1 MKLYP
6 ILYEAAQ
13 SVEGSLGK
21 GIAAFALHN
30 TIVLV
35 STRRVLESLRGRIKK
50 AGVPSYLKPK
60 KPTSPEDAIDDG
72 MAEDDDDWDERTNF
86 EEKLAR
92 SLSNNAVVGNVV
104 YHITGTELFKVDT
117 SSGVNKFGPLAY
129 QLVMFVIQPAWLKSD
144 SSLKEGSQGVWNKM
158 YQLSNQG
165 VYERKWLGEF
175 EAGKN
180 KLKIAC
186 YVNEETERVLEEY
199 WQMLQD
205 YDRPAHHQ
213 PGWTPDNKQPAP
225 LTQDPYKEEVFLKFL
240 EENPRARA
248 YCGQFWAYRMTS
260 PDPKT
265 SELFR
270 NGDALL
276 ETLQADFNIPKRMA
290 LNIIQDA
297 AGKFFSR
304 LYQSDY

>member
-6 ILYEAAQ
+6 ILYEAPQ

-21 GIAAFALHN
+21 GLAACALPGG
-30 TIVLV
+30 VALV
-35 STRRVLESLRGRIKK
+35 STRRVLESLQCRIKK

-60 KPTSPEDAIDDG
+60 KTTPSPEEDTDIDDG

-86 EEKLAR
+86 EEKLAH
-92 SLSNNAVVGNVV
+92 SMSNNAVVGSVT
-104 YHITGTELFKVDT
+104 YHGAGTNAYKVDT

-144 SSLKEGSQGVWNKM
+144 SSLKEGSQGVWSKM

-165 VYERKWLGEF
+165 VYERKWLGDF
-175 EAGKN
+175 EDGKN
-180 KLKIAC
+180 KLRMAFS
-186 YVNEETERVLEEY
+186 VNDNTEQYMDGY
-199 WQMLQD
+199 WNMIRD
-205 YDRPAHHQ
+205 YEHMININARLIEPEQ
-213 PGWTPDNKQPAP
+213 LPPN
-225 LTQDPYKEEVFLKFL
+225 PYKEEVFLKFL
-240 EENPRARA
+240 EENPRARP
-248 YCGQFWAYRMTS
+248 YSGQFWAYRMTS

-276 ETLQADFNIPKRMA
+276 ETLQTDFNIPKRMA
-290 LNIIQDA
+290 FSIIQDA
-297 AGKFFSR
+297 ANKFFSR
-304 LYQSDY
+304 LYRSNY